1 MRNVPPGI
9 HIISGKGGSLG
20 RVAGLDVTFIAD
32 ERGWAAGAPSPVA
45 QSTGV
50 SHLAMYLWGFLRMRR
65 AIMDSDA
72 SENSSRSTT
81 PLLGWLRSYQVA
93 WLRPDAVAGISLAA
107 FAIPVSMAYASLA
120 GLPPEFGI
128 YCYLVGGLCY
138 ALVGSARQLAVGPT
152 SAISLL
158 VGFSLAEMIHGDAPR
173 YLALAAVIAL
183 TVGIISIL
191 AWLFRLSSL
200 VDFISDTVLLG
211 FKAGAGLTIAVTQL
225 PKLFGV
231 PGGGEF
237 FFERVWLLITQ
248 LPKTNLATLVFGLV
262 ALALLFGGERLFPRR
277 PIALIVVVL
286 SIMAVAMTPLAH
298 AGLKT
303 VGELPGGL
311 PSLDLPVVSLA
322 DVYAVLP
329 IAFAC
334 FLLAFIE
341 SVSTARTL
349 AAEHGYEID
358 ARQELLGLG
367 VANLGVSLAHGY
379 PVAGGLSQS
388 MVNDKAGARSPLS
401 LVFASLAIAL
411 CLLYLTSTLRNLPMV
426 VLAAIVLFAV
436 SGLLKPAE
444 LRRLY
449 TISRTEFWIAI
460 AALVGVLVL
469 GILQGVLLAAVLSL
483 VLLIA
488 QAARPR
494 VVLLGRIPG
503 TRRYSDLER
512 HPDNEAIAGALI
524 FRPEGAIVY
533 FNADHV
539 RQRVLER
546 LRSATDVRLVVCDLS
561 SVPSVDVAG
570 ARMLGDL
577 QHECVAR
584 GAAFRVAEPHAR
596 VRDLLRAAGLE
607 DALGGVSRRV
617 SVDDLVADV

>member
-1 MRNVPPGI
+1 
-9 HIISGKGGSLG
+9 
-20 RVAGLDVTFIAD
+20 
-32 ERGWAAGAPSPVA
+32 
-45 QSTGV
+45 
-50 SHLAMYLWGFLRMRR
+50 
-65 AIMDSDA
+65 MDNDA
-72 SENSSRSTT
+72 SERSSKTT
-81 PLLGWLRSYQVA
+81 LPLLRWLREYQLA

-107 FAIPVSMAYASLA
+107 YAIPVSMAYASLA

-138 ALVGSARQLAVGPT
+138 ALVGSARPLAVGPT

-158 VGFSLAEMIHGDAPR
+158 VGFSLAEMVHGDATR
-173 YLALAAVIAL
+173 YIALAAIIAL
-183 TVGIISIL
+183 TVGVMSIL

-200 VDFISDTVLLG
+200 VNFISDTVLLG
-211 FKAGAGLTIAVTQL
+211 FKAGAGLTIAMTQL

-237 FFERVWLLITQ
+237 FFERAWLLVTQ
-248 LPKTNLATLVFGLV
+248 LAQTNFITLALGLA
-262 ALALLFGGERLFPRR
+262 ALALLFGGDRLAPRR

-286 SIMAVAMTPLAH
+286 SIVAVSLTPLAH

-303 VGELPGGL
+303 VGELPRGL
-311 PSLDLPVVSLA
+311 PALALPIVSLS
-322 DVYAVLP
+322 DIYAVIP

-334 FLLAFIE
+334 FLLAYIE

-349 AAEHGYEID
+349 AAKHGYEID

-367 VANLGVSLAHGY
+367 VANLGVSFAHGY

-401 LVFASLAIAL
+401 LVFASLAITL

-449 TISRTEFWIAI
+449 AISRTEFWIAI
-460 AALVGVLVL
+460 AALAGVLLL
-469 GILQGVLLAAVLSL
+469 GILEGVLLAAVLSL

-488 QAARPR
+488 KTARPR
-494 VVLLGRIPG
+494 VVFLGRIPG
-503 TRRYSDLER
+503 THRYSDLER

-533 FNADHV
+533 FNADHI
-539 RQRVLER
+539 RQKVLER
-546 LRSATDVRLVVCDLS
+546 LRAAPDVRLVVCDLS
-561 SVPSVDVAG
+561 SVPSIDVAG
-570 ARMLGDL
+570 SHMLEDL
-577 QHECVAR
+577 QRETAAR
-584 GAAFRVAEPHAR
+584 GAAFRVVETHAR

-607 DALGGVSRRV
+607 ETLGGVSRRA
-617 SVDDLVADV
+617 SVDEVVAGL

>member
-1 MRNVPPGI
+1 
-9 HIISGKGGSLG
+9 
-20 RVAGLDVTFIAD
+20 
-32 ERGWAAGAPSPVA
+32 
-45 QSTGV
+45 
-50 SHLAMYLWGFLRMRR
+50 MYLFGCLRMRR
-65 AIMDSDA
+65 AIVDNDA
-72 SENSSRSTT
+72 NERPSTST
-81 PLLGWLRSYQVA
+81 HPFLGWLRNYQLG
-93 WLRPDAVAGISLAA
+93 WLRPDAIAGISLAA
-107 FAIPVSMAYASLA
+107 YAIPVSMAYASLA

-138 ALVGSARQLAVGPT
+138 ALIGSARQLAVGPT

-158 VGFSLAEMIHGDAPR
+158 VGFSLAEMVQGDTAR
-173 YLALAAVIAL
+173 YLALAAIIAL
-183 TVGIISIL
+183 TVGIISLL

-200 VDFISDTVLLG
+200 VNFISDTVLLG
-211 FKAGAGLTIAVTQL
+211 FKAGAGLTIAMTQL

-237 FFERVWLLITQ
+237 FFERLWLLITQ
-248 LPKTNLATLVFGLV
+248 LPQTNVITLAFGLV

-286 SIMAVAMTPLAH
+286 SIVAVSFTPLAH

-303 VGELPGGL
+303 VGELPRGL
-311 PSLDLPVVSLA
+311 PSLGLPSLSLS
-322 DVYAVLP
+322 DIYAVLP

-349 AAEHGYEID
+349 AAKHGYEID

-367 VANLGVSLAHGY
+367 VANLGVAFAHGY

-411 CLLYLTSTLRNLPMV
+411 CLLYLTSSLRNLPMV

-449 TISRTEFWIAI
+449 AISRREFWIAI
-460 AALVGVLVL
+460 AALIGVLLL
-469 GILQGVLLAAVLSL
+469 GILQGVLLAAALSL
-483 VLLIA
+483 ALLIA
-488 QAARPR
+488 QASRPR
-494 VVLLGRIPG
+494 VVFLGRIPG
-503 TRRYSDLER
+503 THRYSDLER
-512 HPDNEAIAGALI
+512 HPDNEAIPGALI

-533 FNADHV
+533 FNADHT
-539 RQRVLER
+539 RQKVVER
-546 LRSATDVRLVVCDLS
+546 LRSAPDVHLVLCDLS
-561 SVPSVDVAG
+561 SVPSIDVAG
-570 ARMLGDL
+570 ARMLEDL
-577 QHECVAR
+577 QREAAAR
-584 GAAFRVAEPHAR
+584 GASFRVVEAHAR
-596 VRDLLRAAGLE
+596 VRDFLRTAGLE
-607 DALGGVSRRV
+607 ETLGGVSRHA
-617 SVDDLVADV
+617 SVDHVLADFETRASD

>member
-1 MRNVPPGI
+1 
-9 HIISGKGGSLG
+9 
-20 RVAGLDVTFIAD
+20 
-32 ERGWAAGAPSPVA
+32 
-45 QSTGV
+45 
-50 SHLAMYLWGFLRMRR
+50 MRR

-72 SENSSRSTT
+72 PEHSSRTT
-81 PLLGWLRSYQVA
+81 LRLLYWLRGYQLA
-93 WLRPDAVAGISLAA
+93 WLRPDAIAGISLAA
-107 FAIPVSMAYASLA
+107 YAIPVSMAYASLA

-138 ALVGSARQLAVGPT
+138 MLVGSTRQLAIGPT

-158 VGFSLAEMIHGDAPR
+158 VGFSLAEMVGGDSSR
-173 YLALAAVIAL
+173 YLALAAIIAL
-183 TVGIISIL
+183 MVGVISVL

-211 FKAGAGLTIAVTQL
+211 FKAGAGLTIAMTQL

-237 FFERVWLLITQ
+237 FFERLWLLITQ
-248 LPKTNLATLVFGLV
+248 LPKTNVTTLVFGLV

-286 SIMAVAMTPLAH
+286 SIVLVSLTPLAH
-298 AGLKT
+298 AGLTT
-303 VGELPGGL
+303 VGELPRGL
-311 PSLDLPVVSLA
+311 PSLGLPSLSLS
-322 DVYAVLP
+322 DIYAVLP

-349 AAEHGYEID
+349 AAKHGYEID

-367 VANLGVSLAHGY
+367 IANLGVSFAHGY

-401 LVFASLAIAL
+401 LVFASIAIAL
-411 CLLYLTSTLRNLPMV
+411 CLLYLTSLLRNLPMV

-449 TISRTEFWIAI
+449 AISRTEFWIAM
-460 AALVGVLVL
+460 AALAGVLLL
-469 GILQGVLLAAVLSL
+469 GILQGVLLAAALSL
-483 VLLIA
+483 MLLIA
-488 QAARPR
+488 MAARPR
-494 VVLLGRIPG
+494 VVFLGRIPG

-512 HPDNEAIAGALI
+512 HPDNEATPGALI
-524 FRPEGAIVY
+524 FRPKGAIVY
-533 FNADHV
+533 FNADHI
-539 RQRVLER
+539 RQRVLGR

-561 SVPSVDVAG
+561 SVPSLDVAG
-570 ARMLGDL
+570 ARMLEDL
-577 QHECVAR
+577 QREAVAR
-584 GAAFRVAEPHAR
+584 RAIFRVAEPHAR

-607 DALGGVSRRV
+607 EALGGVSRHV
-617 SVDDLVADV
+617 SVDDLVAGL

>member
-1 MRNVPPGI
+1 
-9 HIISGKGGSLG
+9 
-20 RVAGLDVTFIAD
+20 
-32 ERGWAAGAPSPVA
+32 
-45 QSTGV
+45 
-50 SHLAMYLWGFLRMRR
+50 MYLFDLLRMRR
-65 AIMDSDA
+65 AIMESDA
-72 SENSSRSTT
+72 PERSPRTT
-81 PLLGWLRSYQVA
+81 LRLLHWLRGYQLA
-93 WLRPDAVAGISLAA
+93 WLRPDAIAGISLAA
-107 FAIPVSMAYASLA
+107 YAIPVSMAYASLA

-138 ALVGSARQLAVGPT
+138 VLVGSTRQLAIGPT

-158 VGFSLAEMIHGDAPR
+158 VGFSLAELVGGDSSR
-173 YLALAAVIAL
+173 YLALAAIIAL
-183 TVGIISIL
+183 MVGVISVL

-211 FKAGAGLTIAVTQL
+211 FKAGAGLTIAMTQL

-237 FFERVWLLITQ
+237 FFERLWLLITQ
-248 LPKTNLATLVFGLV
+248 LPKTNATTLAFGLV

-286 SIMAVAMTPLAH
+286 SIVLVSLTPLAH
-298 AGLKT
+298 AGLTT
-303 VGELPGGL
+303 VGELPRGL
-311 PSLDLPVVSLA
+311 PSLGLPSLSLS
-322 DVYAVLP
+322 DIYAILP

-349 AAEHGYEID
+349 AAKHGYEID

-367 VANLGVSLAHGY
+367 VANLGVSFAHGY

-401 LVFASLAIAL
+401 LVFASIAITL
-411 CLLYLTSTLRNLPMV
+411 CLLYLTSSLRNLPMV

-436 SGLLKPAE
+436 SGLLRPAE
-444 LRRLY
+444 MRRLY
-449 TISRTEFWIAI
+449 AISRTEFWIAM
-460 AALVGVLVL
+460 AALAGVLLL
-469 GILQGVLLAAVLSL
+469 GILQGVLLAAALSL

-488 QAARPR
+488 MAARPR
-494 VVLLGRIPG
+494 VVFLGRIPG

-512 HPDNEAIAGALI
+512 HSDNEATPGALI

-533 FNADHV
+533 FNADYI
-539 RQRVLER
+539 RQSVLAR
-546 LRSATDVRLVVCDLS
+546 LRSSSGMRLVVCDLS
-561 SVPSVDVAG
+561 GVPSIDVAG
-570 ARMLGDL
+570 ARMLDDL
-577 QHECVAR
+577 QHDAVTR
-584 GAAFRVAEPHAR
+584 GAVFRVAEPHAR

-607 DALGGVSRRV
+607 EALGGFSRRV
-617 SVDDLVADV
+617 SVDDIVADL